1 MVIVVRILTRFLIR
15 LWFER
20 TPPYNGCLNLWKS
33 NGISTI
39 SRIQLSWGFIGSHL
53 TKQKILISV
62 RGLTGTTPFE
72 WGFIGTAP
80 LGITF
85 ILVVIWYKPRFNQT
99 KAFTAISASLIWWIV
114 WMKLVA
120 RSSED
125 QTEDADESIKEQRK
139 CITAIKT
146 NFIFDSFVA
155 YFHVTMWQCDTSHRS
170 PIIENRNEPSLFYTS
185 HITSLFLN

>member
-1 MVIVVRILTRFLIR
+1 MKEPLPTTVL
-15 LWFER
+15 
-20 TPPYNGCLNLWKS
+20 LNLWKS
-33 NGISTI
+33 NGMSII